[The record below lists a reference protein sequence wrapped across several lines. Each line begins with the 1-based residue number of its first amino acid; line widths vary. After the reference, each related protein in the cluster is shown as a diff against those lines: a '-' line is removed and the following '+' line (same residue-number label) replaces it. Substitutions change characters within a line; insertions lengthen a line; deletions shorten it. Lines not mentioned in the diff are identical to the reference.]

1 MAWERRTCGGRL
13 QVVLAGLCVRRRA
26 GLAGLGSG
34 VGVGLVA
41 QAASGL
47 RDFRGKKE
55 VLKMHAGVADTVG

>member
-1 MAWERRTCGGRL
+1 M
-13 QVVLAGLCVRRRA
+13 RRRA

-55 VLKMHAGVADTVG
+55 VLEMHAGVADTVG